1 MKLTLAYSPVA
12 CSMVPYILLSEANA
26 EFDTLVVN
34 LGKGEHTTQ
43 EYLRLN
49 PKGKVPTLV
58 IDGQALTENLA
69 IQFWIAQQYP
79 EFELLPKDPLQ
90 MAQAISVMSFC
101 SSGIHPKLTQQ
112 ARPERYCSLP
122 DSASSVQ
129 ELGSQALLE
138 MFGIVDQMLEGREW
152 FFDKFSCADVYFYWC
167 FRRGSMFKGD
177 TSIFKNCTRHRS
189 QMEQR
194 ASVKKLL
201 SFEKEVQK
209 SLETR

>member
-167 FRRGSMFKGD
+167 FRRASMFKGD